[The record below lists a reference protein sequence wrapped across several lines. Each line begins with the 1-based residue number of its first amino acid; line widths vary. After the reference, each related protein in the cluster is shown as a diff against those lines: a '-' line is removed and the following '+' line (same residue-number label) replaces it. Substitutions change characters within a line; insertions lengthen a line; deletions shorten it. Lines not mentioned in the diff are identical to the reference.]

1 MIRPSAY
8 SGEVGTGSPTR
19 ICAHERIESMFRF
32 RRNGTCSRLIAVL
45 GLVAAVAG
53 AHAQAPVSDEAKAMT
68 EGTWE
73 FSNADRDKRCTLTF
87 RTDPAAVGMRL
98 EFDKGC
104 AALFPF
110 IKEIVGWSLTQND
123 FLRLLDAKGQSVLE
137 FSEVESRIYE
147 APRPGEGI
155 LFIQAS
161 TAVGPPPK
169 EADVMFG
176 DWALKRGGG
185 AKPICT
191 MTLAN
196 TAVGEDFF
204 ALKLK
209 PGCDAL
215 VTRFAPNSW
224 QMDRGE
230 LVLRNARSQTWRFAE
245 GDGATWQRVPEGPQP
260 LTLVRP

>member
-1 MIRPSAY
+1 MIRR
-8 SGEVGTGSPTR
+8 GVV
-19 ICAHERIESMFRF
+19 
-32 RRNGTCSRLIAVL
+32 LLL
-45 GLVAAVAG
+45 GLVAVVAT
-53 AHAQAPVSDEAKAMT
+53 ARAQTPAQAPLSADAKAMAD
-68 EGTWE
+68 GTWE

-98 EFDKGC
+98 EFDRGC
-104 AALFPF
+104 AGLFPF
-110 IKEIVGWSLTQND
+110 IKEIVGWSRGDND

-137 FSEVESRIYE
+137 FSEVESRIFE

-169 EADVMFG
+169 EADQMFG
-176 DWALKRGGG
+176 DWALVRTAG
-185 AKPICT
+185 AKAICT
-191 MTLAN
+191 FTLAN
-196 TAVGEDFF
+196 TSAGEDFY

-215 VTRFAPNSW
+215 VTRFAPNAW

-230 LVLRNARSQTWRFAE
+230 LVLRNARNQTWRFAE
-245 GDGATWQRVPEGPQP
+245 VVGEGDRSSWQRVPEGPQAM
-260 LTLVRP
+260 TLVRP

>member
-1 MIRPSAY
+1 MIRR
-8 SGEVGTGSPTR
+8 VL
-19 ICAHERIESMFRF
+19 ICA
-32 RRNGTCSRLIAVL
+32 L
-45 GLVAAVAG
+45 GLIGAIAG
-53 AHAQAPVSDEAKAMT
+53 AHAQATLSDEVKAMA

-73 FSNADRDKRCTLTF
+73 FSNADRDKRCMLTF
-87 RTDPAAVGMRL
+87 RTDAAAAGMRL

-110 IKEIVGWSLTQND
+110 IKEIAGWSLTQND
-123 FLRLLDAKGQSVLE
+123 FLRLLDAKGQSVLD

-176 DWALKRGGG
+176 DWALMRGGG
-185 AKPICT
+185 GKAICT

-196 TAVGEDFF
+196 TPAGDDYF

-209 PGCDAL
+209 PGCDAQ
-215 VTRFAPNSW
+215 VTRFAPNAW

-230 LVLRNARSQTWRFAE
+230 LVLKNARNQTWRFAE
-245 GDGATWQRVPEGPQP
+245 GDGSAWQRVPEGPQP
-260 LTLVRP
+260 LTLVRQ

>member
-1 MIRPSAY
+1 MMRHAIPIALGIVALASA
-8 SGEVGTGSPTR
+8 
-19 ICAHERIESMFRF
+19 
-32 RRNGTCSRLIAVL
+32 
-45 GLVAAVAG
+45 
-53 AHAQAPVSDEAKAMT
+53 AQAQPAPNEAAKAMA
-68 EGTWE
+68 GGSWE
-73 FSNADRDKRCTLTF
+73 FSNADRDKRCMLTF
-87 RTDPAAVGMRL
+87 RTDPAAAGMRL
-98 EFDKGC
+98 EFDRGC
-104 AALFPF
+104 AGLFPF
-110 IKEIVGWSLTQND
+110 VKEIVGWSLGQND

-169 EADVMFG
+169 EANEMFG
-176 DWALKRGGG
+176 DWALQRGGK
-185 AKPICT
+185 AICT

-196 TAVGEDFF
+196 TPAGDDFY

-215 VTRFAPNSW
+215 VTRFAPTAW

-230 LVLRNARSQTWRFAE
+230 LVLRNARNQSWRFSE
-245 GDGATWQRVPEGPQP
+245 GDGSAWQRVPEGPQP

>member
-1 MIRPSAY
+1 MMRRCLIVVLALA
-8 SGEVGTGSPTR
+8 GT
-19 ICAHERIESMFRF
+19 
-32 RRNGTCSRLIAVL
+32 L
-45 GLVAAVAG
+45 AG
-53 AHAQAPVSDEAKAMT
+53 AHAQAPPSDEAKAMA

-73 FSNADRDKRCTLTF
+73 FSNADRDKRCMLTF
-87 RTDPAAVGMRL
+87 RTDPAAAGMRL

-110 IKEIVGWSLTQND
+110 IKEIAGWSLTQND
-123 FLRLLDAKGQSVLE
+123 FLRLLDAKGQSVLD

-176 DWALKRGGG
+176 DWALMRGGS
-185 AKPICT
+185 KPICT

-196 TAVGEDFF
+196 TPAGDDYF

-209 PGCDAL
+209 AGCDAL
-215 VTRFAPNSW
+215 VTRFAPTAW

-230 LVLRNARSQTWRFAE
+230 LVLKNARNQSWRFAE
-245 GDGATWQRVPEGPQP
+245 GEGSAWQRVPEGPQP

>member
-1 MIRPSAY
+1 MIR
-8 SGEVGTGSPTR
+8 
-19 ICAHERIESMFRF
+19 
-32 RRNGTCSRLIAVL
+32 CSLIAVL
-45 GLVAAVAG
+45 GLIAAVAG
-53 AHAQAPVSDEAKAMT
+53 AHAQAPISDEAKAMA

-73 FSNADRDKRCTLTF
+73 FSNADRDKRCMLTF
-87 RTDPAAVGMRL
+87 RTDPAAAGMRL

-110 IKEIVGWSLTQND
+110 IKEIAGWSLTQND
-123 FLRLLDAKGQSVLE
+123 FLRLLDAKGLSVLD

-176 DWALKRGGG
+176 DWALMRGGS
-185 AKPICT
+185 KPICT

-196 TAVGEDFF
+196 TPAGDDYF

-215 VTRFAPNSW
+215 VTRFAPTAW

-230 LVLRNARSQTWRFAE
+230 LVLKNARNQSWRFAE
-245 GDGATWQRVPEGPQP
+245 GDGSAWQRVPEGPQP

>member
-1 MIRPSAY
+1 VDIEVLMIRRSLIVLLAL
-8 SGEVGTGSPTR
+8 TG
-19 ICAHERIESMFRF
+19 
-32 RRNGTCSRLIAVL
+32 LIA
-45 GLVAAVAG
+45 G
-53 AHAQAPVSDEAKAMT
+53 ARAQAPLSDDAKAMAD
-68 EGTWE
+68 GTWE
-73 FSNADRDKRCTLTF
+73 FSNADRDKRCMLTF

-98 EFDKGC
+98 EFDRGC
-104 AALFPF
+104 AGLFPF
-110 IKEIVGWSLTQND
+110 VKEIVGWSRAQND

-137 FSEVESRIYE
+137 FSEVETRIFE

-169 EADVMFG
+169 EADQMFG
-176 DWALKRGGG
+176 DWAMQRAGK
-185 AKPICT
+185 AICT

-196 TAVGEDFF
+196 TPIGDDFY

-215 VTRFAPNSW
+215 VTRFAPNAW

-230 LVLRNARSQTWRFAE
+230 LVLRNARNTTWRFSE
-245 GDGATWQRVPEGPQP
+245 GDGSAWQRVPEGPQP